1 MQEQQPEEDPIQDK
15 IQKIIEICTK
25 ENAFFGDPEFPA
37 ENVSLYN
44 DPENPP
50 EYAND
55 MPPVEWKRPHEI
67 CPENTDPVMFAD
79 GASPGDI
86 KQGIL
91 GDCWFLGSLLLQS
104 THADLLNN
112 LLYYDGIRYGFAVFQ
127 FFKNG
132 RW

>member
-1 MQEQQPEEDPIQDK
+1 M
-15 IQKIIEICTK
+15 
-25 ENAFFGDPEFPA
+25 
-37 ENVSLYN
+37 
-44 DPENPP
+44 
-50 EYAND
+50 
-55 MPPVEWKRPHEI
+55 
-67 CPENTDPVMFAD
+67 MFRD

-91 GDCWFLGSLLLQS
+91 GDCWFLGALLLQS
-104 THADLLNN
+104 THAELLNN